1 MYAILILW
9 RASPSLPEAGTVCG
23 RAARAGLC
31 GGRRATGVPTATQG
45 IELIRNTYMTNGQFN
60 TPLNDFKSFN
70 GVCIVRLKEQ
80 KAERL
85 MKIRGGININYIS
98 YI

>member
-1 MYAILILW
+1 M
-9 RASPSLPEAGTVCG
+9 PSLSSGAPRRHYLKQEPYAEEPHVRVC
-23 RAARAGLC
+23 A
-31 GGRRATGVPTATQG
+31 GRRATGVPTATQG